1 MNNKPSLAG
10 YEVEFIPLERRL
22 APRRTP
28 VQNAA
33 SELKGERRRT
43 FGRRSDDF
51 IESKATKPANLPH

>member
-10 YEVEFIPLERRL
+10 YVVEFIPFERRL

-28 VQNAA
+28 VENAV

-43 FGRRSDDF
+43 FGRRGDDLV
-51 IESKATKPANLPH
+51 ESKATKPANLSH